1 VRRAVVV
8 DQWALLRLGIA
19 AVLRACEVEVV
30 AEETAARDGLLR
42 ARGAGVELVVLGTS
56 ADGELVDAVREAR
69 GLPQAP
75 KVVALVTA
83 PRREE
88 LRALVAAGADAVLV
102 RTVAPDEME
111 DAVRRVVSGERVF
124 SPALVPA
131 VVEALQG
138 AEEPPAEEPG
148 GPLTQKEREV
158 LARLAEGRSNAEIAE
173 ALFVTPATVK
183 THLAHIYAKLG
194 VKGRHEALA
203 RAVALG
209 LIR

>member
-1 VRRAVVV
+1 VVV
-8 DQWALLRLGIA
+8 DQWALLRLGIG
-19 AVLRACEVEVV
+19 AVLRAQGVEVV
-30 AEETAARDGLLR
+30 GEDAAARDGLLR
-42 ARGAGVELVVLGTS
+42 ARAAGADLVVLGTF
-56 ADGELVDAVREAR
+56 ADLPMADAVREAVA
-69 GLPQAP
+69 LPGAP
-75 KVVALVTA
+75 KVLALVSA
-83 PRREE
+83 IRRDE
-88 LRALVAAGADAVLV
+88 LDAVAGAGPSAVLV
-102 RTVAPDEME
+102 RTAEADELA
-111 DAVRRVVSGERVF
+111 DAVRRVSAGERVF

-131 VVEALQG
+131 VVEAMQ
-138 AEEPPAEEPG
+138 A
-148 GPLTQKEREV
+148 GPESGSVTEAGLTQKEREV